1 MPASIYRMAGRPHF
15 TEVPRVEPE
24 ALVSSASGPDV
35 VAVVAVSEEVTQKEE
50 VVVDPPLESEKAEEP
65 AALSPMP
72 NWDPGWSKSQLLA
85 VATKLNLEM
94 SITNTKTEI
103 ISALKAATQK

>member
-1 MPASIYRMAGRPHF
+1 MPASLYRMAGKPHF
-15 TEVPRVEPE
+15 TEGPRMDLE
-24 ALVSSASGPDV
+24 ALETSANGP
-35 VAVVAVSEEVTQKEE
+35 AVVAVSEEVIQKEE
-50 VVVDPPLESEKAEEP
+50 IVDPPIESEKVDEP
-65 AALSPMP
+65 ATFSPMP

-103 ISALKAATQK
+103 ISALTEATQK

>member
-1 MPASIYRMAGRPHF
+1 MPASLYRMAGKPHF
-15 TEVPRVEPE
+15 TE
-24 ALVSSASGPDV
+24 GP
-35 VAVVAVSEEVTQKEE
+35 AVVAVSEEVIQKEE
-50 VVVDPPLESEKAEEP
+50 IIDPSIESEKVDEP
-65 AALSPMP
+65 ATFSPMP

-103 ISALKAATQK
+103 ISALTEATQK

>member
-15 TEVPRVEPE
+15 TEAPPTNPE
-24 ALVSSASGPDV
+24 ALETSASGPD
-35 VAVVAVSEEVTQKEE
+35 AVAVSEEVIQEE
-50 VVVDPPLESEKAEEP
+50 VVVDPPVESEKVEEP

-72 NWDPGWSKSQLLA
+72 NWDPSWSKSQLLA

-103 ISALKAATQK
+103 ISALTAATQK

>member
-1 MPASIYRMAGRPHF
+1 MPASLYRMAGKPHF
-15 TEVPRVEPE
+15 TEGPRMDPL
-24 ALVSSASGPDV
+24 ALETSANGP
-35 VAVVAVSEEVTQKEE
+35 AVVAVSEEVIQKEE
-50 VVVDPPLESEKAEEP
+50 IVDPPIEKVDEP
-65 AALSPMP
+65 ATFLPMP

-103 ISALKAATQK
+103 ISALTAATQK